1 MSHDASSEEPNDA
14 AFTLYHAV
22 TVSFVLLLTAPA
34 PSGQRA
40 MEW

>member
-14 AFTLYHAV
+14 FFTLYQAV
-22 TVSFVLLLTAPA
+22 TVSLVLLLTAPA

-40 MEW
+40 ME